1 MDPKRTQRPAQA
13 TIPSKT
19 LNIDEETKI
28 FRGKKKIT
36 QYLSTNPAL
45 QRWKTPTQGGKLH
58 YRKSKKVIFQQSQW
72 KIITQT

>member
-28 FRGKKKIT
+28 FRGKKKSHNIFP
-36 QYLSTNPAL
+36 QIQPY
-45 QRWKTPTQGGKLH
+45 KDGKLQH
-58 YRKSKKVIFQQSQW
+58 KEGNYTIEKARK
-72 KIITQT
+72 